1 MGVICEI
8 FQSHELKWQVK
19 DCEPVWDQNDQKTVL
34 HNFNVYP
41 DLDFV
46 DAYGNSTYV
55 KYTGADKIRELL
67 LEIHKV
73 VCGHVNS
80 KKAGSAK
87 NEALALPPGGSNLPA
102 VQGST
107 ELATIQK
114 PGLPAT
120 TQKAGLPATT
130 QKAGLPATTQ
140 KPGLPATIPYDA
152 TQYAKEPDDQKLL
165 QAPEITIWYCLTL
178 EDDSKLIHLV
188 NIKDGEAKPEAS
200 TLVGTEIEAKGKV
213 KLASGPYL
221 TEDAVKKECA
231 DAEKPEEDCCN
242 YTITVKTTKLRMIE
256 EGSGTKTINFR
267 YLMSNNMLKELGED
281 KVANADK
288 FNITI
293 TPGATGLAKLF
304 GASFNMKLEDFQ
316 SDDPKYVGNL
326 IVAVIP
332 TLDFEISGNES
343 TAAKQE
349 AKTYNEISARE
360 LKRRINELEF
370 SDRAKTMTPEQRDA
384 EFRKLLSKW
393 EEDERRDNA

>member
-19 DCEPVWDQNDQKTVL
+19 DCEPVWNQNDQKTVL

-73 VCGHVNS
+73 VCGYVNS
-80 KKAGSAK
+80 KKEKSAK

-107 ELATIQK
+107 ELATTQK

-120 TQKAGLPATT
+120 TQKPGLPAV
-130 QKAGLPATTQ
+130 TQ

-152 TQYAKEPDDQKLL
+152 TQYAKEPEPEDQKLL
-165 QAPEITIWYCLTL
+165 PAPAESVFYCLTM
-178 EDDSKLIHLV
+178 EDDNKVIHSIE
-188 NIKDGEAKPEAS
+188 IKAGTEAAEAK
-200 TLVGTEIEAKGKV
+200 TLIGTEIEDKGKV
-213 KLASGPYL
+213 KLAAGPYKTL
-221 TEDAVKKECA
+221 AEVEKECTL
-231 DAEKPEEDCCN
+231 DEKPEEDCCN
-242 YTITVKTTKLRMIE
+242 YTITVKTSKLRMIE
-256 EGSGTKTINFR
+256 EGSGTKSINFR
-267 YLMSNNMLKELGED
+267 YLMSNNMLKDLGED
-281 KVANADK
+281 KVANSDK
-288 FNITI
+288 FTITI
-293 TPGATGLAKLF
+293 TPGSTGLAKLF

-326 IVAVIP
+326 MVAIIP
-332 TLDFEISGNES
+332 TLDFEITGNES
-343 TAAKQE
+343 VATKQE

-370 SDRAKTMTPEQRDA
+370 SDRAKTMTPEQRES